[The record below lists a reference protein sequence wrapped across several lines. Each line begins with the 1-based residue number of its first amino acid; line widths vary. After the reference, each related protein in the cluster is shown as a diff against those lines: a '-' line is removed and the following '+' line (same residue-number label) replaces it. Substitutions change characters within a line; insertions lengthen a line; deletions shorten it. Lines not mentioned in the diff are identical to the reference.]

1 MSVDST
7 SSGTTEHTSNHTSKL
22 RCKRC
27 SRQVQF
33 ANAAS
38 AWKKEVSD
46 GTTPSLDALLQTLPE
61 ERSRDLL
68 ALVSSNSALAQPRQ
82 AAELSR
88 FFSQSLRTDT
98 VPRLPNGAI
107 PRGLPRGSGIMRG
120 SMALV
125 LDGGSGSSQIGRRTG
140 SPLSDAD
147 STGNTGTTSQ
157 SDSFILLSSSQ
168 LRTQPFVES
177 SVFELPG
184 AQQPAG
190 EPDGDVAETFEV
202 IGRLMDRL
210 DERSALGHAMCEDCA
225 ETMLRLL
232 DREASDLAHENE
244 VLEGISRAAELALQ
258 KSSEAGDMGELEREL
273 ERQAEIERALEETL
287 GTLDEQLEGICRQIV
302 EADGE
307 AAEMDAVEQAAQQE
321 LNEQHAVLER
331 CEAEQ
336 WALDDRY
343 ARLAA
348 QLTQLQRTNV
358 YNDVFN
364 ITVSEGVASINGF
377 RLGGRSSHSVE
388 WPEIN
393 AAWGQALLL
402 LQTVGRRLG
411 HEFIDYRL
419 VPMGAFSRIERVSEP
434 RATYELFGS
443 GDLYLGR
450 LFQNRKFDQAMV
462 AYLACL
468 AQIMRLILSINGAL
482 RVPYV
487 IEGEKIGGAS
497 IRPMFGQDDVWT
509 RACKNTLM
517 NARWVLAFA
526 SSYSGPN

>member
-1 MSVDST
+1 
-7 SSGTTEHTSNHTSKL
+7 
-22 RCKRC
+22 
-27 SRQVQF
+27 RQVQF
-33 ANAAS
+33 TNAAS
-38 AWKKEVSD
+38 AWKKEVSN

-61 ERSRDLL
+61 ERSRELL
-68 ALVSSNSALAQPRQ
+68 ALVSSNSASAQSRQ
-82 AAELSR
+82 VAELSR

-107 PRGLPRGSGIMRG
+107 ARGLPRGSGIMRG

-125 LDGGSGSSQIGRRTG
+125 LDGGSQISRRTG

-147 STGNTGTTSQ
+147 TMSNAGSGSQ

-177 SVFELPG
+177 SIFEQNG
-184 AQQPAG
+184 TQDNAG
-190 EPDGDVAETFEV
+190 ELDGDVAETFEV

-210 DERSALGHAMCEDCA
+210 EERSAVCHPMCEDCA

-232 DREASDLAHENE
+232 DREASDCANENE
-244 VLEGISRAAELALQ
+244 ILESIGKAAELAL
-258 KSSEAGDMGELEREL
+258 KSPETEDISELEREL

-287 GTLDEQLEGICRQIV
+287 GTLDAQLEDICKQIV
-302 EADGE
+302 EADRE
-307 AAEMDAVEQAAQQE
+307 AAELDAAELAAHQE
-321 LNEQHAVLER
+321 LNDQHYVLER

-377 RLGGRSSHSVE
+377 RLGGRSSHGVE

-402 LQTVGRRLG
+402 LQTVGRKLG
-411 HEFIDYRL
+411 HEFTDYRL
-419 VPMGAFSRIERVSEP
+419 VPMGSFSRIERISEP

-450 LFQNRKFDQAMV
+450 LFQNRKFDQAMI

-468 AQIMRLILSINGAL
+468 AQIMQLIRRINSAL
-482 RVPYV
+482 RVPYI
-487 IEGEKIGGAS
+487 IEGRCVDEG
-497 IRPMFGQDDVWT
+497 M
-509 RACKNTLM
+509 
-517 NARWVLAFA
+517 
-526 SSYSGPN
+526 

>member
-1 MSVDST
+1 MSADST
-7 SSGTTEHTSNHTSKL
+7 SPTTQHMTKH

-33 ANAAS
+33 TNATS

-61 ERSRDLL
+61 ERSRELL
-68 ALVSSNSALAQPRQ
+68 ALVSTNSAATQPRQ
-82 AAELSR
+82 AAEVSR

-98 VPRLPNGAI
+98 VARLPNGAI
-107 PRGLPRGSGIMRG
+107 ARGLPRNTGIMRG

-125 LDGGSGSSQIGRRTG
+125 LDGSSQISRRTG

-147 STGNTGTTSQ
+147 STSIAGSGSQ

-168 LRTQPFVES
+168 LHTQPLDS
-177 SVFELPG
+177 SMFEQQDG
-184 AQQPAG
+184 AQENNTG
-190 EPDGDVAETFEV
+190 ELDGDVAETFEV

-210 DERSALGHAMCEDCA
+210 EERSAVGHPLCSDCA
-225 ETMLRLL
+225 DTMLRLL

-244 VLEGISRAAELALQ
+244 ILESIGRAAQLSLKATEG
-258 KSSEAGDMGELEREL
+258 EDTDELEREL

-287 GTLDEQLEGICRQIV
+287 GTLDAQLEDICQKIV
-302 EADGE
+302 AADAE
-307 AAEMDAVEQAAQQE
+307 AAELDSAEMAAYQE
-321 LNEQHAVLER
+321 LNDQNHLLER
-331 CEAEQ
+331 CSAEQ

-364 ITVSEGVASINGF
+364 ITASEGVGSINGF
-377 RLGGRSSHSVE
+377 RMGGRSSHGVE
-388 WPEIN
+388 WAEIN
-393 AAWGQALLL
+393 SAWGQALLL

-411 HEFIDYRL
+411 HEFADYRL

-434 RATYELFGS
+434 RATYELFGA

-450 LFQNRKFDQAMV
+450 LFQNRTFDQAMV

-468 AQIMRLILSINGAL
+468 AQIMRRILSINSAL

-487 IEGEKIGGAS
+487 IEGDKIGGAS

-526 SSYSGPN
+526 SSYSG